1 MVQFSRNS
9 GCPTRHTSLQVTCEL
24 VVVVGD
30 PREEIPDFIA
40 KHPVDMVVVGSRGL
54 GTVSR

>member
-1 MVQFSRNS
+1 M
-9 GCPTRHTSLQVTCEL
+9 QVTCEL